1 MSRAIDSMNKSVNSS
16 EMNSVTNSAVNGVA
30 NSAVNG
36 HPERPVLVLASGSP
50 RRYTLI
56 HRFFPAEQVRVIAP
70 DFDESLLMKQSPD
83 QTPEELVTRLAEGK
97 LDALFR
103 QYTVDDLSVAIAA
116 DTIVTLDGKVLGKPT
131 SSEDA
136 ANMLRHLSDR
146 THAVMTG
153 LSVRLTA
160 GGQVVSRTAV
170 ETTTVTFGPLDESMI
185 HWYLAS
191 GEPFDKAGA
200 YGIQGLGAAFISRID
215 GCYYNVMGLPV
226 YRLFAVLR
234 ELAAQMGSDQLLSFV
249 STMNGQSL

>member
-1 MSRAIDSMNKSVNSS
+1 MSHVQN
-16 EMNSVTNSAVNGVA
+16 E
-30 NSAVNG
+30 
-36 HPERPVLVLASGSP
+36 HPEQNPGRPVLVLASGSP
-50 RRYTLI
+50 RRYALI
-56 HRFFPAEQVRVIAP
+56 HRFFPAEQVRVVAP
-70 DFDESLLMKQSPD
+70 DFDESLLMKQTPD
-83 QTPEELVTRLAEGK
+83 TAPEHLVARLAEGK

-103 QYTVDDLSVAIAA
+103 QYAVGDLSVAIAA
-116 DTIVTLDGKVLGKPT
+116 DTIVTLDGKVLGKPA
-131 SSEDA
+131 SAEDA
-136 ANMLRHLSDR
+136 ANMLRHLSGR

-160 GGQVVSRTAV
+160 DRQVASRTAV
-170 ETTTVTFGPLDESMI
+170 ETTTVTFGPLYESMI
-185 HWYLAS
+185 QWYLAS

>member
-1 MSRAIDSMNKSVNSS
+1 MSGALGNLDIRQAGEQTVEPQVHS
-16 EMNSVTNSAVNGVA
+16 G
-30 NSAVNG
+30 
-36 HPERPVLVLASGSP
+36 RPVLVLASGSP
-50 RRYTLI
+50 RRYALI
-56 HRFFPAEQVRVIAP
+56 RRFFPAEQVRVIAP
-70 DFDESLLMKQSPD
+70 DFDESLLMKQRPDQSPD
-83 QTPEELVTRLAEGK
+83 HLVARLAEGK
-97 LDALFR
+97 LDAMFR
-103 QYTVDDLSVAIAA
+103 QHAVGVLSVAIAA
-116 DTIVTLDGKVLGKPT
+116 DTIVTLDRRILGKPT
-131 SSEDA
+131 SADDA
-136 ANMLRHLSDR
+136 ADMLRHLSGR

-160 GGQVVSRTAV
+160 GDRVVARTVV

-234 ELAAQMGSDQLLSFV
+234 ELAAQTGSDHLRSFV